1 MVRIPKVKAPLERK
15 NELLGEVKNG
25 LMYSC
30 VYNEL
35 ITGLITCEIP
45 KYDCSK
51 LVPQFLKDYQIEDL
65 NKSLVLDKVFNIN
78 KPGYGKTLE
87 TILWIKLIL
96 KKDFKALILC
106 PKTVIET
113 WHAQL
118 NKYWPEW
125 QSDGD
130 WLITNYGQLY
140 NEQRFQRVSEQYWD
154 VIVLDESHK
163 IKSFKSK
170 ITELLMKLK
179 SEHRHCLTGTPI
191 KNRPEDLAAQLK
203 WLDPY
208 SITNFTDFQFA
219 FCDMQKDNWGWKPC
233 GLTKRKEM
241 ISNLQNLLDMYC
253 IGGEEHN
260 IIEPPQ
266 LIKVRLQ
273 LDSSVKKLYKKVEG
287 EYDKELKMR
296 VIDTAGLLDQ
306 GIKVSNPIES
316 ATRRQQLCSNP
327 QLFDPKLTNV
337 KFDWIIDWLEGTDE
351 KVVIFSKYAKT
362 IEKLKECLDKKKI
375 PVSAVLRQQSS
386 EKRSATI
393 EFWKRNSKCQVLLG
407 TFGILSEGVDGLQ
420 EFCRYVIFVD
430 REWTRADNEQAEKR
444 IARTGQT
451 KQVFLYVLQGI
462 GTIDIKVEKTQY
474 DKGADAAMLLDPVD
488 DSEE

>member
-1 MVRIPKVKAPLERK
+1 MVRIPKVKAPLERTE
-15 NELLGEVKNG
+15 ELLGEVKNG

-30 VYNEL
+30 LYNEL
-35 ITGLITCEIP
+35 ITGLTSAEVP

-51 LVPQFLKDYQIEDL
+51 LVPEFLKDYQIEDL

-106 PKTVIET
+106 PKSVIET

-118 NKYWPEW
+118 NKYWPTWE
-125 QSDGD
+125 DAGT
-130 WLITNYGQLY
+130 WLITNYEQLY
-140 NEQRFQRVSEQYWD
+140 NEQRFQRISQVYWD

-170 ITELLMKLK
+170 LTEIVMALK
-179 SEHRHCLTGTPI
+179 SESRHCLTGTPI

-219 FCDMQKDNWGWKPC
+219 FCNMQRDDWGWKPC
-233 GLTKRKEM
+233 GLTKNKQM
-241 ISNLQNLLDMYC
+241 VSNLQRLLNMYC
-253 IGGEEHN
+253 IGGQEHN
-260 IIEPPQ
+260 TVEPPQ

-273 LDSSVKKLYKKVEG
+273 LDGPVKKLYEQVVG

-296 VIDTAGLLDQ
+296 VIDTVGLLAQ

-327 QLFDPKLTNV
+327 QLFDPKLSNV
-337 KFDWIIDWLEGTDE
+337 KFDWIFDWLEGTDE

-375 PVSAVLRQQSS
+375 SAVAVMRQQSS
-386 EKRSATI
+386 EKRNDAI
-393 EFWKRNSKCQVLLG
+393 EYWKRNAKCRVLLG
-407 TFGILSEGVDGLQ
+407 TFGILGEGVDGLQ
-420 EFCRYVIFVD
+420 DVCSYVIFID

-451 KQVFLYVLQGI
+451 KQVFLYVLQAV
-462 GTIDIKVEKTQY
+462 GTIDVKIEKTQY
-474 DKGADAAMLLDPVD
+474 DKGADASMLLDPVD